1 MKKRAPSRVKLL
13 GGTYGDLVIRVAAN
27 TRRLREAQGLTQD
40 DCAAR
45 CHDLGPAALRSV
57 EAGRS
62 NLTLA
67 TLARLCDGL
76 AVDVAELFAPTP
88 VAVLPKR
95 RPGRPRRKPETD
107 RAARPPKRRRTK
119 PKPPS
124 DG

>member
-13 GGTYGDLVIRVAAN
+13 GGTYGDLVIRVAVN
-27 TRRLREAQGLTQD
+27 TRRLREARGLTQD

-76 AVDVAELFAPTP
+76 AVDALELFAPTP
-88 VAVLPKR
+88 AVELPKR
-95 RPGRPRRKPETD
+95 RPGRPRRKPKGD
-107 RAARPPKRRRTK
+107 GGAKPAKKRK
-119 PKPPS
+119 PKAKPPG